1 MTSSNKHWPSMFKKS
16 TNASNQRNSQGL
28 NSSLLTGGDGEE
40 RTPEPKPRWNPK
52 PQQIR
57 ILEAIFNSGM
67 VNPPREEI
75 TKIREQLQEF
85 GQVGD
90 ANVFYWFQN
99 RKSRSKQKKRFIHNK
114 KRETQQNSGH
124 QTLTSPPNSSSS
136 SSSGH
141 QKASPDEIVISNNIG
156 FSNAN
161 DGMVVFSNSPAVS
174 VNQNQVD
181 AYFQTPTGTDLQLPT
196 PPFFSFPV
204 QNHINEVVPN
214 AMTPPHRF
222 NHLSGFM
229 NYGSENGNSSMVQPL
244 PQQNVDVP
252 LVNHEIT
259 MNYGS
264 KSGIASMNHRYDQ
277 EKIQEEA
284 MNMIHMYQQDPQLN
298 FGVAT
303 TSSNDDE
310 SVDLAPLPPTTIG
323 APDAV
328 PFPIIDHRHQGFGV
342 EDEAEKCMVI
352 TKDAAFK
359 VDAGPFNVRASF
371 GDRAVLFDS
380 SGTPVLTDEWG
391 VTLDSLHHGAEYY
404 LREKLKQDVQSR
416 STANIQLILNTNK
429 RDTQ

>member
-1 MTSSNKHWPSMFKKS
+1 MTYNKYC
-16 TNASNQRNSQGL
+16 L
-28 NSSLLTGGDGEE
+28 GGDGEE

-75 TKIREQLQEF
+75 TKIRERLQEF

-156 FSNAN
+156 YSNAN
-161 DGMVVFSNSPAVS
+161 DGMAVFSNSPAVS

-181 AYFQTPTGTDLQLPT
+181 AYFRIPTETDLQLPT

-204 QNHINEVVPN
+204 ENHINEVVPN

-328 PFPIIDHRHQGFGV
+328 PFPIIDHRHQG
-342 EDEAEKCMVI
+342 
-352 TKDAAFK
+352 
-359 VDAGPFNVRASF
+359 N
-371 GDRAVLFDS
+371 
-380 SGTPVLTDEWG
+380 
-391 VTLDSLHHGAEYY
+391 HHQA
-404 LREKLKQDVQSR
+404 LQ
-416 STANIQLILNTNK
+416 N
-429 RDTQ
+429 

>member
-1 MTSSNKHWPSMFKKS
+1 MFDWVMAYNKYCLGG
-16 TNASNQRNSQGL
+16 NA
-28 NSSLLTGGDGEE
+28 EE

-99 RKSRSKQKKRFIHNK
+99 RKSRSKQKKRFNHNK

-124 QTLTSPPNSSSS
+124 RTLTSPPNSSSS

-156 FSNAN
+156 YSNAN
-161 DGMVVFSNSPAVS
+161 DGMVVFSNSPAAA

-181 AYFQTPTGTDLQLPT
+181 AYFHTPTRTDLQLPT
-196 PPFFSFPV
+196 PSFFSFPV
-204 QNHINEVVPN
+204 ENHINEEVVPN
-214 AMTPPHRF
+214 AMTIPHRF
-222 NHLSGFM
+222 NNLSGFM
-229 NYGSENGNSSMVQPL
+229 NYGSENGISSMAQPL

-252 LVNHEIT
+252 LVNHEII

-264 KSGIASMNHRYDQ
+264 KNGISSMEDRYDQ

-298 FGVAT
+298 FGVTT

-323 APDAV
+323 APVAV
-328 PFPIIDHRHQGFGV
+328 PFPIIDHQHQG
-342 EDEAEKCMVI
+342 
-352 TKDAAFK
+352 
-359 VDAGPFNVRASF
+359 NQYQ
-371 GDRAVLFDS
+371 VL
-380 SGTPVLTDEWG
+380 
-391 VTLDSLHHGAEYY
+391 
-404 LREKLKQDVQSR
+404 Q
-416 STANIQLILNTNK
+416 N
-429 RDTQ
+429 